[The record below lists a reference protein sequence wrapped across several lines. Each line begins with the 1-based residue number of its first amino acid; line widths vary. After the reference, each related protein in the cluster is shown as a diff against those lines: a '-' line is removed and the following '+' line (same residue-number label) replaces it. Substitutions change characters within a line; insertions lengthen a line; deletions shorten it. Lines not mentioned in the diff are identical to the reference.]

1 MNLEYNLTRLESWLV
16 EIEAKIPADELQ
28 KHFDKAWTEIRAK
41 ATIPGF
47 RKGKAPM
54 ELVKARYGKSVEAEV
69 FDDAITDAFRQIIAK
84 ENLKIVEL
92 GQVQERHWEPKDGLR
107 FKITVQV
114 EPEIELKNYKGLR
127 VVKEV
132 QQVTEEDVEEAIAAL
147 RERYATVR
155 TVKGE
160 AQKGHFVLADFQ
172 ELDEAGLPIVG
183 HKWENRYVQIGSG
196 DFGEQFDEQMVGV
209 KKNEERQVV
218 MSFDKG
224 QGSSDSQFFRVKV
237 KKIEEKNLPEL
248 NDEWAEEIG
257 DYKDMQEL
265 REAIRKNLER
275 QFERKAEERMR
286 QNLIDELIRSNP
298 FDIAPK
304 MIENYLDYYIEDL
317 RKKLGRPFREDE
329 VREEYRSDA
338 IRALKWYL
346 LKKKI
351 AEVENLTV
359 SDAELDQVIEEFA
372 KVHNQ
377 PIHKVRRY
385 YQQDDRLDMLRE
397 DILENKVFDIL
408 LKSAD
413 LKQVKLSGRKPELVT
428 Q

>member
-1 MNLEYNLTRLESWLV
+1 M
-16 EIEAKIPADELQ
+16 
-28 KHFDKAWTEIRAK
+28 
-41 ATIPGF
+41 
-47 RKGKAPM
+47 
-54 ELVKARYGKSVEAEV
+54 
-69 FDDAITDAFRQIIAK
+69 
-84 ENLKIVEL
+84 
-92 GQVQERHWEPKDGLR
+92 R

-275 QFERKAEERMR
+275 QFEREAEERMR